1 MFFKKKYIEKR
12 TYERMDYYCLVK
24 YRPLDQKGLYA
35 ETLTSL
41 KNISGGGLL
50 LKLKEPHLLGAR
62 LEIKINLPMPDDSA
76 ITTIAEVVRP
86 AVSKKS
92 KGYWVG
98 VKFIDI
104 KEEDRKRIADFIK
117 LIKNSENGNK
127 Y

>member
-1 MFFKKKYIEKR
+1 MIFKKGYLEKR
-12 TYERMDYYCLVK
+12 AHERAECYCLVK
-24 YRPLDQKGLYA
+24 YRPLYQKGVYT
-35 ETLTSL
+35 ETITSV

-117 LIKNSENGNK
+117 LIKNSENENK